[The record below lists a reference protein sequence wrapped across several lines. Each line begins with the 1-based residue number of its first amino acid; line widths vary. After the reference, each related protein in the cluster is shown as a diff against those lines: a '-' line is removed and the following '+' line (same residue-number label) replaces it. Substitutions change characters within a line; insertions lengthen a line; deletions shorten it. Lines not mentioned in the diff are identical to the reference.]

1 MRGSRRQ
8 ILIGGL
14 ARAQAA
20 VSADPLRQLLGQV
33 LPGQLRAILPVDAF
47 QAAEFVSALMTLEAE
62 AKVARLPPSKL
73 SVGEAPLPASLD
85 RLYELALPRLVA
97 LIDRAE
103 QANPALADKGGAL
116 LAKLH
121 ATQHE
126 VPRWLDTARL
136 PMNAEAEPL
145 RIDPGSDEAAGL
157 ELHRA
162 GDLPVLDL
170 PVLDLPVLNLPAPE
184 PATPPAAPLPAIRR
198 AFKFADLA
206 EEYSAWFASASL
218 RAQHSESA
226 AWHLAMMRQSRG
238 RYDRV
243 GQRAGVPWH
252 VIAAIHGLE
261 ASFNFRAHYHNG
273 DFPLSSRTRQVPAN
287 RPPVWLPPSDWEAST
302 LDALRLLGFTGAT
315 DWSLPRTLY
324 RLEAYNGFGYRRAGR
339 ASPYLWSFSSL
350 YSRGKFVADGK
361 FDPKARSKQCGAAVM
376 LKLLDLAG
384 ELG

>member
-14 ARAQAA
+14 AMVGTLGLARAQAA
-20 VSADPLRQLLGQV
+20 VSADPFRQLLEQV
-33 LPGQLRAILPVDAF
+33 LPGQLRAVLPENAF
-47 QAAEFVSALMTLEAE
+47 QAAEFVSTLMTLEAE
-62 AKVARLPPSKL
+62 AKVARLPASKL

-103 QANPALADKGGAL
+103 QANPALAEKGGAL

-126 VPRWLDTARL
+126 VPRWLAGL
-136 PMNAEAEPL
+136 QLAPAGAPEPL
-145 RIDPGSDEAAGL
+145 RLDPGSDAAERL
-157 ELHRA
+157 E
-162 GDLPVLDL
+162 
-170 PVLDLPVLNLPAPE
+170 LPAPGDLSVPDF
-184 PATPPAAPLPAIRR
+184 PATDAASPAAIRR
-198 AFKFADLA
+198 SLRFADLA
-206 EEYSAWFASASL
+206 EEYAAFFASTTL

-243 GQRAGVPWH
+243 AQRAGVPWY

-261 ASFNFRAHYHNG
+261 ASFNFCAHYHNG
-273 DFPLSSRTRQVPAN
+273 DFPLSTRTRQVPAN
-287 RPPVWLPPSDWEAST
+287 RPPVWLPPSDWEASA
-302 LDALRLLGFTGAT
+302 LDALQLLGFTGAT

-324 RLEAYNGFGYRRAGR
+324 RLEAYNGFGYRRIGR
-339 ASPYLWSFSSL
+339 ASPYLWSFSNH
-350 YSRGKFVADGK
+350 YERGKFVADGRV
-361 FDPKARSKQCGAAVM
+361 DLRARSQQCGAAVM
-376 LKLLDLAG
+376 LKLLADAG
-384 ELG
+384 EIALA